1 MSTIIVSSSES
12 CHNAG
17 RSFFSSSIS
26 SFFLTSSHPN
36 DHTGSTDSFKS
47 PNNRSVNSRSSSKE
61 ELSRFLSLEFIHSSW
76 LTRYCHSNRCP
87 KKSPFSHSDQISS
100 FFSPLPETLLI
111 SSIHG
116 FVKDCILIWDLI
128 GFDGI
133 MQAITV
139 CKVSKSLSCHCWN
152 KDKSRFDHSVGFT
165 V

>member
-36 DHTGSTDSFKS
+36 NHTDSTDSFKS

-87 KKSPFSHSDQISS
+87 KKSPFSHSDQIIS

-111 SSIHG
+111 SSLHG
-116 FVKDCILIWDLI
+116 FVKDCVLIWDLYWI
-128 GFDGI
+128 RRNHASYHR
-133 MQAITV
+133 MQSIQVAIL
-139 CKVSKSLSCHCWN
+139 SLLEQ
-152 KDKSRFDHSVGFT
+152 G
-165 V
+165 